1 MPFFGANVEQESP
14 FLAWLYLEHE
24 AEMPF
29 CVGEGAA
36 DPLPDDPDDGDPVM
50 LVGTVELLKG
60 AVELLS
66 APVSLPSPPPRCSA
80 PALESVFETGG
91 GT

>member
-1 MPFFGANVEQESP
+1 
-14 FLAWLYLEHE
+14 
-24 AEMPF
+24 MPF

-36 DPLPDDPDDGDPVM
+36 DPLPDEPDDGDTTV
-50 LVGTVELLKG
+50 LVGRVELLKG
-60 AVELLS
+60 AVGLLG

-80 PALESVFETGG
+80 LAFEFVFEKGG

>member
-1 MPFFGANVEQESP
+1 MLFSCANVEQESP
-14 FLAWLYLEHE
+14 FLAWLYLVQE

-36 DPLPDDPDDGDPVM
+36 GPLLDEFDDGSAVV
-50 LVGTVELLKG
+50 LVGRVELLKG
-60 AVELLS
+60 AILLD
-66 APVSLPSPPPRCSA
+66 APASLSSPPSRCSA
-80 PALESVFETGG
+80 LAFRRVFETGG